1 MKRFYAT
8 FLVLLV
14 TASVALTAL
23 ISVGAR
29 MREGDGGAT
38 SIVVA
43 AISFLAMAMGALLLV
58 RIMLVLAR
66 RGVVDGASEEGG
78 SR

>member
-1 MKRFYAT
+1 MKHFYAT

-29 MREGDGGAT
+29 MREGGAGAT

-43 AISFLAMAMGALLLV
+43 AISFLALAVAGLLLV

-66 RGVVDGASEEGG
+66 RGVIDGALEEGG
-78 SR
+78 S